1 MTAWIA
7 GPLQKGDEVTVRRS
21 VLAVCGLF
29 FVVMV
34 TAAGIYLSEAGATP
48 TPCEWVDHGRSA
60 EPCAVVEVW
69 DGLKQQA
76 ERAPVIT
83 VGSAN
88 IAVTRNAVTQA
99 RQLWKIGFVPL
110 GRNVDPW
117 SFQLPVD
124 WNADPF
130 KDRNW
135 RYQLHAWRM
144 LDPLFGAWEQTGE
157 IKYLDDTL
165 RVVFDWYEY
174 HEVRQQKSD
183 YEWYDMAVGLRAM
196 KLAYLFQRAFEGDV
210 QLDDAGK
217 AKLIHLAWLHAQSL
231 MDKHLLSKGNHGLFQ
246 LHGLLALCN
255 IVPSIETCADARDFV
270 KVEMQDLLLR
280 QFSSEGVHLE
290 SAPEYHFFVY
300 NTVKRFMDTGWY
312 EQFGFIRELMERVE
326 QNRVWMVHPDKT
338 IVTVGDSEPKS
349 VNIEWPESPDSCR
362 DLKASCYLLRNF
374 SESGYAIVRSDWA
387 VPTQNASMLFFM
399 GMFFQT
405 GHKLPDDLS
414 FEWFDQ
420 GERILTNAGKYS
432 YSKGAFRDYV
442 TSTAAHNTVEI
453 DGRTPKLSKAS
464 RYGSAITDARA
475 MGETFLIRG
484 AVPREEGI
492 EQERL
497 VLFRPQRWL
506 AIADVLQGDA
516 LHEYTQW
523 FHFARQWRLENTEGD
538 MRLVSSSGRTVL
550 VRHLSGAQLVVSR
563 GQKQPKLQGWVTE
576 SYGNMVDR
584 QALGFTAV
592 GRSVRLVTLFG
603 FDASALDD
611 ASAAV
616 TRYAQGPNP
625 HMSKH

>member
-1 MTAWIA
+1 M
-7 GPLQKGDEVTVRRS
+7 QKEDKSIVRSS
-21 VLAVCGLF
+21 VLAVCGLVI
-29 FVVMV
+29 VV
-34 TAAGIYLSEAGATP
+34 AAALGGIYLVETEAAP
-48 TPCEWVDHGRSA
+48 TPCELVDRGRSVQL
-60 EPCAVVEVW
+60 CAVAEVW
-69 DGLKQQA
+69 SGLKQQA
-76 ERAPVIT
+76 ENAPAVT
-83 VGSAN
+83 AQSAN
-88 IAVTRNAVTQA
+88 IAAARSAANQA
-99 RQLWKIGFVPL
+99 NQLWQTGFVPL
-110 GRNVDPW
+110 GRKVQPW
-117 SFQLPVD
+117 PFQLPVD

-130 KDRNW
+130 NDRNW

-217 AKLIHLAWLHAQSL
+217 EKLIHLAWLHAQSL
-231 MDKHLLSKGNHGLFQ
+231 MDKNLLSKGNHGLFQ

-255 IVPSIETCADARDFV
+255 VVPSIETCAGARDFV

-523 FHFARQWRLENTEGD
+523 FHFARQWRLENSEGD

-550 VRHLSGAQLVVSR
+550 VRHLSGAQLVVPR

-616 TRYAQGPNP
+616 TRYVSGPNP

>member
-1 MTAWIA
+1 VI
-7 GPLQKGDEVTVRRS
+7 QNIDEVTVRRS
-21 VLAVCGLF
+21 VLAACGLVI
-29 FVVMV
+29 VV
-34 TAAGIYLSEAGATP
+34 AAALGGIYLVETEAAP
-48 TPCEWVDHGRSA
+48 APCELVDRGRSVQ
-60 EPCAVVEVW
+60 PCAVAEVW
-69 DGLKQQA
+69 SGLKQQA
-76 ERAPVIT
+76 ENAPAVT
-83 VGSAN
+83 AQSAN
-88 IAVTRNAVTQA
+88 IAAARSAANQA
-99 RQLWKIGFVPL
+99 NQLWQTGFVPL
-110 GRNVDPW
+110 GRKVQPW
-117 SFQLPVD
+117 PFQLPVD

-130 KDRNW
+130 NDRNW

-157 IKYLDDTL
+157 IKYLGDTL

-231 MDKHLLSKGNHGLFQ
+231 MDKNLLSKGNHGLFQ

-255 IVPSIETCADARDFV
+255 VVPSIETCAGARDFV

-338 IVTVGDSEPKS
+338 IVTVGDSEPKP
-349 VNIEWPESPDSCR
+349 VNIDWPESSDSCR
-362 DLKASCYLLRNF
+362 DVKAPCYLLRNF
-374 SESGYAIVRSDWA
+374 RESGYAIVRSDWT
-387 VPTQNASMLFFM
+387 VPVQKASMLFVM

-414 FEWFDQ
+414 FEWFDK

-432 YSKGAFRDYV
+432 YSNGPFRDYV

-453 DGRTPKLSKAS
+453 DGTTRKLAEAM
-464 RYGSAITDARA
+464 RYGSAIKDAKV

-484 AVPREEGI
+484 TVPREEGI
-492 EQERL
+492 DHERL
-497 VLFRPQRWL
+497 VLFRPERWL
-506 AIADVLQGDA
+506 AIVDTLQGDA
-516 LHEYTQW
+516 LHQYTQW
-523 FHFARQWRLENTEGD
+523 FHFAPQWRLEQVED
-538 MRLVSSSGRTVL
+538 DLRLVSSSGRTVL
-550 VRHLSGAQLVVSR
+550 VRHLSGAQLVAPR

-576 SYGNMVDR
+576 SYGTMVDR
-584 QALGFTAV
+584 QAFGFTAG

-616 TRYAQGPNP
+616 TRYVSGPNP

>member
-7 GPLQKGDEVTVRRS
+7 DPLQKGNEVIVRRS
-21 VLAVCGLF
+21 ILAVCGL
-29 FVVMV
+29 VVV
-34 TAAGIYLSEAGATP
+34 VAAALGGIHLVETEAAP

-60 EPCAVVEVW
+60 QPCDVVEIW

-76 ERAPVIT
+76 ESAPAIT
-83 VGSAN
+83 ARSAN
-88 IAVTRNAVTQA
+88 IAVTRNAVEQA
-99 RQLWKIGFVPL
+99 RQLWTTGFVPL
-110 GRNVDPW
+110 GRNVAPW
-117 SFQLPVD
+117 PFQLPVD

-144 LDPLFGAWEQTGE
+144 LDPLLGAWERTGE
-157 IKYLDDTL
+157 VTYLEDSL
-165 RVVFDWYEY
+165 RIVFDWYEY
-174 HEVRQQKSD
+174 HAVRGQKSD

-196 KLAYLFQRAFEGDV
+196 KLAYLVQRAFEGDV

-217 AKLIHLAWLHAQSL
+217 EKLIHLAWLHAQSL
-231 MDKHLLSKGNHGLFQ
+231 MDKRLLSKGNHGLFQ

-255 IVPSIETCADARDFV
+255 VVPSIETCAGARDFV
-270 KVEMQDLLLR
+270 GVEMQDLLLR
-280 QFSSEGVHLE
+280 QFSPEGVHLE
-290 SAPEYHFFVY
+290 NAPEYHFFVY

-338 IVTVGDSEPKS
+338 IVTVGDSEPKP
-349 VNIEWPESPDSCR
+349 VNIDWPESSDSCR
-362 DLKASCYLLRNF
+362 DVKASCYLLRNF
-374 SESGYAIVRSDWA
+374 RESGYAIVRSDWA
-387 VPTQNASMLFFM
+387 VPAQKASMLFFM

-432 YSKGAFRDYV
+432 YSKGPFRDYV

-464 RYGSAITDARA
+464 RYGSAIKEAKA
-475 MGETFLIRG
+475 MDGTFLIRG
-484 AVPREEGI
+484 RVPREQAI
-492 EQERL
+492 DHERL
-497 VLFRPQRWL
+497 VLFRPGRWL
-506 AIADVLQGDA
+506 AVVDVLQGDVS
-516 LHEYTQW
+516 HRYTQW
-523 FHFARQWRLENTEGD
+523 FHFAQQWRLEQAESD
-538 MRLVSSSGRTVL
+538 VRLVSSSGRTVL
-550 VRHLSGAQLVVSR
+550 VRHLSGARLVALR
-563 GQKQPKLQGWVTE
+563 GQKQPKPQGWVTE

-584 QALGFTAV
+584 QALGYTAS
-592 GRSVRLVTLFG
+592 GRSVRLVTVFG
-603 FDASALDD
+603 LDASALDD

-616 TRYAQGPNP
+616 TRYAPDHNLP
-625 HMSKH
+625 MSKH

>member
-1 MTAWIA
+1 M
-7 GPLQKGDEVTVRRS
+7 
-21 VLAVCGLF
+21 LAQQAKHALP
-29 FVVMV
+29 V
-34 TAAGIYLSEAGATP
+34 TA
-48 TPCEWVDHGRSA
+48 RN
-60 EPCAVVEVW
+60 
-69 DGLKQQA
+69 
-76 ERAPVIT
+76 
-83 VGSAN
+83 AN
-88 IAVTRNAVTQA
+88 IAVTRAAITQA
-99 RQLWKIGFVPL
+99 RQLWETGFVPA
-110 GRNVDPW
+110 GRAVAPW
-117 SFQLPVD
+117 PFQLPLD

-130 KDRNW
+130 RDRNW

-144 LDPLFGAWEQTGE
+144 LDPLLGAWEQTGNTR
-157 IKYLDDTL
+157 YLDDTL
-165 RVVFDWYEY
+165 RIVFDWYEF
-174 HEVRQQKSD
+174 HSARDQKSD

-196 KLAYLFQRAFEGDV
+196 KLAYLLQRAFRGDV
-210 QLDDAGK
+210 QLDDAEK
-217 AKLIHLAWLHAQSL
+217 AKLLHLAWLHARSL
-231 MDKHLLSKGNHGLFQ
+231 MDERLLSRGNHGLFQ

-255 IVPSIETCADARDFV
+255 VVPSIGTCAGARDFV
-270 KVEMQDLLLR
+270 KTEMQDLLLR
-280 QFSSEGVHLE
+280 QFSFEGVHLE
-290 SAPEYHFFVY
+290 NSPEYHFFVY
-300 NTVKRFMDTGWY
+300 NTVKRFMDSGWY
-312 EQFGFIRELMERVE
+312 EQFEFIHDLMERVG

-506 AIADVLQGDA
+506 AIADVLQGDT
-516 LHEYTQW
+516 LHEFTQW
-523 FHFARQWRLENTEGD
+523 FHFARQWQLENTEGD

-550 VRHLSGAQLVVSR
+550 VRHLSGAQLVAPR

-576 SYGNMVDR
+576 SYGTMVDR
-584 QALGFTAV
+584 QAFGFTAG

-603 FDASALDD
+603 FDEAALDE

-616 TRYAQGPNP
+616 ALHVPATEPSSDVN
-625 HMSKH
+625 